1 MVNSFRK
8 ALIRIGKVLPFVI
21 CMLICTNYAETCLS
35 VYTND
40 FVLYD
45 NAVIPNTKLSF
56 FIGQYFEYNIQ
67 MLVVITIISISIQ
80 TCIYNKI
87 ACAYMGVNLIEKSYF
102 HSVELFPEYIYTI
115 CFTNIAVCVWLCWNG
130 LIRILKLS
138 DAISWF
144 RWITYKVIQK

>member
-21 CMLICTNYAETCLS
+21 CMLIFINYAETCLS
-35 VYTND
+35 VYIND

-45 NAVIPNTKLSF
+45 NAIIPNTKLSF

-102 HSVELFPEYIYTI
+102 HSVELYPEYIYAI
-115 CFTNIAVCVWLCWNG
+115 CLINICTCVWLCWNG
-130 LIRILKLS
+130 LRRILRPS
-138 DAISWF
+138 DAIS
-144 RWITYKVIQK
+144 